1 MKELMLDK
9 PGGAEDAR
17 EFAYRTLKK
26 NLLNFVLVPGDRMS
40 EAAAAD
46 ALGASRTPVH
56 DAFARLAEEGL
67 LCVVPQKG
75 TVVAG
80 IDADRVRQTVFMRAR
95 LGEAVC
101 GEVITQGVSAELL
114 FRAQTC
120 VNRQYYLL
128 GAHNY
133 AELAEADDALH
144 RLFFEACGYGLV
156 WDALESVSADVRRV
170 CVLAGRGGRFWEQ
183 RSELVSGLLDAL
195 QRRSAERLCE
205 LARAHLT
212 QPLNVLP
219 GLVKKHAELF
229 STLDDSRRLLA
240 EHP

>member
-1 MKELMLDK
+1 M
-9 PGGAEDAR
+9 
-17 EFAYRTLKK
+17 
-26 NLLNFVLVPGDRMS
+26 
-40 EAAAAD
+40 
-46 ALGASRTPVH
+46 
-56 DAFARLAEEGL
+56 
-67 LCVVPQKG
+67 
-75 TVVAG
+75 
-80 IDADRVRQTVFMRAR
+80 
-95 LGEAVC
+95 
-101 GEVITQGVSAELL
+101 SAELL

-183 RSELVSGLLDAL
+183 RRNWCPDCWT
-195 QRRSAERLCE
+195 RCSAGRPERLCE

-212 QPLNVLP
+212 QPLNVP
-219 GLVKKHAELF
+219 AGARQKARGNSF